1 MDQAVAVD
9 TTGRLQTVWQV
20 KLIPVPAGSTWSC
33 ATPDSEIPYPA
44 ASAGQL
50 TTAVIPNPSAG
61 PCCLTDDTGYTGM
74 ENQNYRV
81 EIHQGGSGSDT
92 ANLSGATFKWSR
104 DNGSVSTGVTSIASA
119 TNTLHQP
126 ASQLTVLSLGR
137 DQVLG
142 FSPGDWIEILDDA
155 HQLQRAAG

>member
-1 MDQAVAVD
+1 M
-9 TTGRLQTVWQV
+9 
-20 KLIPVPAGSTWSC
+20 
-33 ATPDSEIPYPA
+33 
-44 ASAGQL
+44 
-50 TTAVIPNPSAG
+50 
-61 PCCLTDDTGYTGM
+61 
-74 ENQNYRV
+74 
-81 EIHQGGSGSDT
+81 EIHQGGAGSDT

-119 TNTLHQP
+119 TNTLNQP

-155 HQLQRAAG
+155 HQLKGQPGELHQIDSIDVSSRTITLTTTLSASFPVGQPEPRSHTRIVRWDQSGKVYEQDGTTIWWDLGAAGSEGIPVPAPARR